1 MNINPKPPKNGE
13 DLKRLLKQYEHI
25 LSPQNKQ
32 FINELIQRL
41 DSGGDKAGLEDLAQR
56 MQHASNQGKK

>member
-1 MNINPKPPKNGE
+1 MANNPQPPKNSE
-13 DLKRLLKQYEHI
+13 DLKRLFKQYEHI

-41 DSGGDKAGLEDLAQR
+41 DSGGDKSELEDLAQR
-56 MQHASNQGKK
+56 MQKATNQGKK